1 MSAVSKATP
10 AASGEQPQATGRPL
24 GLTILT
30 VLTLVGLA
38 AGLYMALG
46 YARTDLEQGDVQRI
60 FYIHMPAFFGAFVAL
75 LGAVIGGIMYLRT
88 RNVKW
93 DKLALAGVEVGIAL
107 ALINLITGMIWA
119 RPIWNTWWTWDPRLT
134 SEAIMVLTYAAYIML
149 RQGIEN
155 PEQRR
160 RFAAVYGI
168 LAFITVIITLVITR
182 VRPDTIHP
190 VVIGPSVQTD
200 TAQGA
205 FEIAAS
211 SGVTMALMTNL
222 PVWGL
227 LVPVTLMWYR
237 VRLENFAERIQAL
250 KMKALS

>member
-10 AASGEQPQATGRPL
+10 ATTEQAQTTGRPL

-30 VLTLVGLA
+30 VLTIIGVA

-60 FYIHMPAFFGAFVAL
+60 FYIHMPAFIGAFVAL
-75 LGAVIGGIMYLRT
+75 LGTVIGGIMYLRT

-107 ALINLITGMIWA
+107 ALINLITGMVWA

-134 SEAIMVLTYAAYIML
+134 SEAIMILTYAAYVML

-155 PEQRR
+155 VEQRR

-168 LAFITVIITLVITR
+168 LAFVTVIITLVITR

-205 FEIAAS
+205 FEVAAS
-211 SGVTMALMTNL
+211 TGVRMALMVNM
-222 PVWGL
+222 PVWAL

-237 VRLENFAERIQAL
+237 IRLENLAERVQAL
-250 KMKALS
+250 KLKALS